1 MKTSFIFKCLE
12 THEIEE
18 CAHLVS
24 RSFFLYD
31 PFIKQLELS
40 QQELFEKS
48 KEQMKLTI
56 NDQLIVISKDP
67 TTNKIIG
74 CFAGFKWSNYKFQ
87 EQYLSKNSK
96 KFDFIVNNKISDE
109 EKYEFLDRLEAEVLC
124 EQYKEKYDKKE
135 LDKCIF
141 CDFYCIADNYFQTD
155 LNVKLIYHFYLN
167 AQKKGI
173 ENAYALFFNPKAIS
187 LVVKYL
193 PFKIIK
199 EFKVK
204 IEQKEHMK
212 EFQILLLHGQ
222 IQKVDLEKLIRKKP
236 KL

>member
-1 MKTSFIFKCLE
+1 MKSDFIFKCLE

-18 CAHLVS
+18 CARLVS
-24 RSFFLYD
+24 KSFFLYD
-31 PFIKQLELS
+31 PFIKELQLS

-48 KEQMKLTI
+48 QEQMKLTI

-74 CFAGFKWSNYKFQ
+74 CFAGFKWSNSKFL
-87 EQYLSKNSK
+87 EKFATKNSK
-96 KFDFIVNNKISDE
+96 NFDFIVNNKISDQ
-109 EKYEFLDRLEAEVLC
+109 EKYEFLDNLEVEVLG
-124 EQYKEKYDKKE
+124 EHFKEKNLNKT

-141 CDFYCIADNYFQTD
+141 CDFYCIADEYFQTD

-173 ENAYALFFNPKAIS
+173 ENAYGLFFNPKAIT

-193 PFKIIK
+193 PFKILN
-199 EFKVK
+199 EFQVK
-204 IEQKEHMK
+204 IEQKQQMK

-222 IQKVDLEKLIRKKP
+222 IQKIDLEKLIRKKP